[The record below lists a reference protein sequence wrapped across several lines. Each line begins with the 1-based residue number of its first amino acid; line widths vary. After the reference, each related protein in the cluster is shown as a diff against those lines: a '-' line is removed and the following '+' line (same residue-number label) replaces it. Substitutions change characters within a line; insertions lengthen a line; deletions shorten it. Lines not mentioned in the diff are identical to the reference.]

1 MTKIPLFPWMATN
14 LVAIDYLPVF
24 SLFPQLVLCKKFPF
38 WKDKVFHSV
47 FAGFEYTSW
56 WVKCNKIIIN
66 LQLCSD
72 FKIYFPN
79 YKKGIESLFTLIW
92 FTSHCLSI
100 TTLKKKKL
108 FLSESASCSVV
119 SDSLRLHGLSMEFSR
134 PEYWMGME
142 KPFPSPGDLPNPGIK
157 PRSPELQVYSFTSWA
172 TREAQALKLWE
183 HHFKKASFKYQL
195 LLWIWK

>member
-1 MTKIPLFPWMATN
+1 MTKIPLFPRMATN
-14 LVAIDYLPVF
+14 LLAIDYLPVF
-24 SLFPQLVLCKKFPF
+24 SLFAQLVLCKKFPF
-38 WKDKVFHSV
+38 WKGKVFHSV
-47 FAGFEYTSW
+47 FAGFEYTS

-100 TTLKKKKL
+100 TTLKRKKL

-134 PEYWMGME
+134 PEYWNGYGE
-142 KPFPSPGDLPNPGIK
+142 AFPFSRGSSQ
-157 PRSPELQVYSFTSWA
+157 PRDQTQVSWIA
-172 TREAQALKLWE
+172 GV
-183 HHFKKASFKYQL
+183 FFYQL
-195 LLWIWK
+195 SHKGSPSIEIMRTSF